1 MQGNNMPQRNPMLDA
16 ARGIAMLLVVLGHSF
31 YSFETPLNLMI
42 MSFHMPLFFILS
54 GLLAKREIESSDKL
68 RSIIQKKIKI
78 FLIPQITLGVITL
91 LYDTLFFVVIKHNPI
106 ESIDF
111 FYCFWRWWF
120 LQVLLGVVILFDCLA
135 FLLPLDKIRVK
146 LVILII
152 TLLVSFGAIVF
163 RDHFPDESIGYL
175 NVLPIGFLFYY
186 IGFLSK
192 KNVLK
197 QKYISKN
204 SGLLFFLSVPMLF
217 IISNFNTPV
226 TMFNNNYGNIVLF
239 LVSVPLGVYAVMFLA
254 EHCKQSKF
262 LSYIGVNSIAIYVW
276 QFKVDEFMKNISQ
289 LISNRLHLGLTDSTM
304 TMLSFILSLIV
315 LVPLVNL
322 TMKYIPEIYGNKK
335 IIITEKS

>member
-1 MQGNNMPQRNPMLDA
+1 MLQRNTMLDA

-31 YSFETPLNLMI
+31 YSFKNPLNLMI
-42 MSFHMPLFFILS
+42 NIFHMPLFFFLS
-54 GLLAKREIESSDKL
+54 GLLAKEKIESSDKL
-68 RSIIQKKIKI
+68 RSIIKKKIKAY
-78 FLIPQITLGVITL
+78 LVPQITLGVITI
-91 LYDTLFFVVIKHNPI
+91 LYETLFFVVVKHKSM
-106 ESIDF
+106 ETIDF

-120 LQVLLGVVILFDCLA
+120 LQVLLGVVVLFDCLS
-135 FLLPLDKIRVK
+135 FLFPLDKIRVK
-146 LVILII
+146 FVILII
-152 TLLVSFGAIVF
+152 TLFAAISVIVY
-163 RDHFPDESIGYL
+163 RDYLPDESIGYL
-175 NVLPIGFLFYY
+175 NVIPIGFLFYY

-192 KNVLK
+192 STVLK

-226 TMFNNNYGNIVLF
+226 TMFNNDYGNIVLF
-239 LVSVPLGVYAVMFLA
+239 LVSVPMGIYSVMFLA

-289 LISNRLHLGLTDSTM
+289 LISNRLNLGLTDSTM
-304 TMLSFILSLIV
+304 PMLSFILSLIV

-322 TMKYIPEIYGNKK
+322 TMKYIPEIYGSKK
-335 IIITEKS
+335 VIIT